1 MCSSQAFPLSSFW
14 SLAVCKKWRSKKAFI
29 PLPNSSVHL
38 DRAFMQDQNLN
49 VSWCRWYLDILPFPR
64 HMWRCDS
71 VYFRS
76 QFKAKALNPEIF
88 RKGGL
93 FGVPCKRANP
103 ITKPKTPQLATVE
116 RFQQKKKDAAQA
128 DQGGEGECFK
138 GFHAN
143 PLPKDIFER
152 VKVRL

>member
-1 MCSSQAFPLSSFW
+1 MSFPEDVTL
-14 SLAVCKKWRSKKAFI
+14 
-29 PLPNSSVHL
+29 
-38 DRAFMQDQNLN
+38 
-49 VSWCRWYLDILPFPR
+49 Y
-64 HMWRCDS
+64 
-71 VYFRS
+71 VYFRF

-103 ITKPKTPQLATVE
+103 ITKPRSPQLATVE
-116 RFQQKKKDAAQA
+116 RFQQKKKDVAQA
-128 DQGGEGECFK
+128 DQGEEGEYFE
-138 GFHAN
+138 FHAK